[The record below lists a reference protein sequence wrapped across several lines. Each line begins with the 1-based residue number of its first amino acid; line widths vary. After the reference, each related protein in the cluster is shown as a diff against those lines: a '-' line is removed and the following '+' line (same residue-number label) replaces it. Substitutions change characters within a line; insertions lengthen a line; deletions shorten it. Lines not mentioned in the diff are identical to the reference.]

1 MVEPMAPKKARSWA
15 DDDEPDQDAT
25 LLARWRGGDAAA
37 GQRLADGYYAAV
49 RRFFEARVPTL
60 AEDLTQKTFLAAF
73 EGAAQ
78 GRVGISFRA
87 YLFGV
92 ARRRLLMQLRTGYQR
107 RNAAVLDHDPEPLH
121 RTSLTGVLARSQEQH
136 FVLRAF
142 TTLPPELQM
151 TVQLYYWEGMPVAE
165 IAEVTEVATSTVT
178 TRLARARE
186 RMREAVEGLRLPR
199 GVESS
204 VVGNLEGWTRSL
216 VARRDR

>member
-1 MVEPMAPKKARSWA
+1 MFDPMAPKKARSWA
-15 DDDEPDQDAT
+15 EDDEPDRDAT
-25 LLARWRGGDAAA
+25 LLARWRSGDAAA
-37 GQRLADGYYAAV
+37 GQRLADSYYAAV
-49 RRFFEARVPTL
+49 RRFFEARVPAQ

-92 ARRRLLMQLRTGYQR
+92 ARRRLLMQLRSGYQR
-107 RNAAVLDHDPEPLH
+107 RNASVLDHDPEPMH
-121 RTSLTGVLARSQEQH
+121 RTSLTGVFARSQEQH

-142 TTLPPELQM
+142 TTLPHELQM

-165 IAEVTEVATSTVT
+165 IAEVTDVATSTVT

-186 RMREAVEGLRLPR
+186 RMREAVESLRLPR

-216 VARRDR
+216 VNRRD